1 MSRYFDQLDALIPDT
16 VPREAAMDSLSAGEV
31 DGAITALMEDA
42 FSAGELPVE
51 AFEIAYGAQLDTP
64 FLLIID
70 ALKEAMTKA
79 SPR

>member
-1 MSRYFDQLDALIPDT
+1 
-16 VPREAAMDSLSAGEV
+16 MDSLSAGEV

-42 FSAGELPVE
+42 FSAGGLPVE
-51 AFEIAYGAQLDTP
+51 AFEIAYAAELDTP

-70 ALKEAMTKA
+70 ALKEEMTKA